1 MSGYDSAK
9 GLGELSWRDGSP
21 QYMGIGQV
29 AGLEGRKIT
38 FRLSSEKSWSQRT
51 PPLLSI
57 DLCHILPMMLG
68 KSLPVVVLKHDHK
81 IL

>member
-1 MSGYDSAK
+1 MLGYDSAK

-21 QYMGIGQV
+21 QCVGVGQV

-51 PPLLSI
+51 PPLVSI
-57 DLCHILPMMLG
+57 DLFHFLPMMLG
-68 KSLPVVVLKHDHK
+68 K
-81 IL
+81 